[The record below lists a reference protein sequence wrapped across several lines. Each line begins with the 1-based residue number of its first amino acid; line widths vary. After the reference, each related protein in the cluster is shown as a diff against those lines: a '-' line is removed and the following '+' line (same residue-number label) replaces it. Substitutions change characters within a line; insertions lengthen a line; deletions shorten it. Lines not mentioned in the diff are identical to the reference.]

1 MAKKPKKL
9 NLGELETLVMKEVWK
24 RGRATAHQVRDAIES
39 RRNLAYTTI
48 LTTLQ
53 NLEKKG
59 FLNHDIEGRANVY
72 YPTVEAREV
81 QRSVLHSML
90 DVLFD
95 GSKAEL
101 VNTLFEEEPLS
112 KSEFESLRKRILK
125 IREEEKDHE

>member
-1 MAKKPKKL
+1 MPKKPKKL
-9 NLGELETLVMKEVWK
+9 NLGELETMVMKEVWK
-24 RGRATAHQVRDAIES
+24 RGRATAHHVRDALEAQ
-39 RRNLAYTTI
+39 RNLAYTTI

-59 FLNHDIEGRANVY
+59 FLKHDIEGRANVY

-90 DVLFD
+90 NTFFD
-95 GSKAEL
+95 GSKTEL
-101 VNTLFEEEPLS
+101 VNTLFEEESLS

-125 IREEEKDHE
+125 LREEESDHE